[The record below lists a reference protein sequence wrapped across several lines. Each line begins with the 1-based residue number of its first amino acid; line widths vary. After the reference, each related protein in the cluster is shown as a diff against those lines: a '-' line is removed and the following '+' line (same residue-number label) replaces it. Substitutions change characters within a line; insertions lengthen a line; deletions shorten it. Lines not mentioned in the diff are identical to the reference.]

1 MREGPQSYPH
11 PVIIDINDQ
20 TLILVNFEGLVLLS
34 PSDIIWELCEL
45 IMIRISQGIDWYKVP
60 VAGKNGKLNETI
72 EVSAL
77 WSNGE
82 VCRLEL
88 RLRTDSDILNMSVL
102 VLIIKPS

>member
-1 MREGPQSYPH
+1 MVCLCSQKE
-11 PVIIDINDQ
+11 
-20 TLILVNFEGLVLLS
+20 NFDVS
-34 PSDIIWELCEL
+34 P
-45 IMIRISQGIDWYKVP
+45 KVP